1 MRHFKEYFLIYL
13 GLGLLALGMHIYA
26 ASLAHIIFSVIA
38 VAVLV
43 LAALHSLVTAMQNH
57 IIKQYPLQPYPIFR
71 NLPPVETMQNL
82 LFKILWAG
90 FILLSVSFLAAFIYL
105 PDVWQHIQFSKLLLS
120 ILAWLLFATLLY
132 GHHRYGWSSD
142 IITIRTIIG
151 VLLLAIAY
159 FGSKLIEQI

>member
-26 ASLAHIIFSVIA
+26 ATLAHIIFSVIA
-38 VAVLV
+38 VSILS
-43 LAALHSLVTAMQNH
+43 LAALQAMVTAMQNH
-57 IIKQYPLQPYPIFR
+57 IIKQHPLQPYPLFR

-90 FILLSVSFLAAFIYL
+90 FILLSVSFVAAFIYL

-120 ILAWLLFATLLY
+120 SLAWLLFATLLY
-132 GHHRYGWSSD
+132 GYHRSGWSSD
-142 IITIRTIIG
+142 MVTIRTIIG

-159 FGSKLIEQI
+159 FGSKWIEQI